1 MVFSACSHAG
11 IVNVLKHAREIFDPI
26 PLYGVMG
33 GFHLAGSACEKIIP
47 ETVEDLKSFGLQ
59 LIVPGHC
66 TGWRAVH
73 ALLDAFGEEV
83 VVPSAVGRL
92 HEY

>member
-1 MVFSACSHAG
+1 
-11 IVNVLKHAREIFDPI
+11 VNVLEHAREVFDPI

-33 GFHLAGSACEKIIP
+33 GFHLADKTVEKIIP
-47 ETVEDLKSFGLQ
+47 ETVEDLKSFDLKI
-59 LIVPGHC
+59 IVPGHC

-83 VVPSAVGRL
+83 VVPYAVGQL
-92 HEY
+92 HKY